1 MRPCHARTGF
11 VTPSDDV
18 KCRAKCPPAV
28 RTGTVPHCPHH
39 PGDTLTGGAL
49 KNGARRVPADRPVGI
64 ITPDAP
70 IGTLS
75 RSTRSLP
82 SRRSWCRSGAS
93 LVSYHLH
100 LLGTTPRGCRGTA
113 QSCGTQG
120 CAWLLRGAAPA
131 VGVLWG
137 QTRIRAGRLWMGSR
151 QQSRLLTM
159 YTLQKPCAH
168 PHTPSN
174 WRPND
179 LAGWRGAGTAPTG
192 TGTTPR
198 VCGCSCYLRGCS
210 EGRD

>member
-1 MRPCHARTGF
+1 MRLCHARTGF

-18 KCRAKCPPAV
+18 ECRAKCPPAV

-151 QQSRLLTM
+151 QQSRLLTIVHSTKTM
-159 YTLQKPCAH
+159 RSSTHTIQLEAKRPCRMEGCWH
-168 PHTPSN
+168 CTHWHGHHSK
-174 WRPND
+174 
-179 LAGWRGAGTAPTG
+179 GM
-192 TGTTPR
+192 R
-198 VCGCSCYLRGCS
+198 VLLLSKGVF
-210 EGRD
+210 